1 MKTIF
6 SGEWRLE
13 NTALVAA
20 LNKLSHVAQ
29 SEFDIEISI
38 EKMLAEE
45 HYRQL
50 VLSELFQLGHKEINE
65 VINWLN
71 PIENITVPKQDKKKR
86 SKVAIT
92 SISVILMISALFAFL
107 GVFNTEQLSAA
118 ANISQVNIAPENTGK
133 TNALKTLA
141 TIKPEDNISATNNKT
156 SAVLLNKIAVS
167 SPKLAFRLHG
177 SNTIGEKLA
186 PKLLEGFLQQQGIN
200 EFTWLVGSNPLE
212 RRLTYQTNNQE
223 YAIELHAHGSS
234 TAFSDLKANKA
245 DIGMAS
251 RRIKLNEVKQ
261 LQQDLGDLNK
271 VGNEHIIGLDGLA
284 VIVNQNNPIKQI
296 SSNALAEI
304 FAGDITNWSQ
314 VGGPSLPIKL
324 YARDG
329 HSGTWDTFKNLVLK
343 KHSKKLAKQA
353 KRLESSSTL
362 SNLVS
367 QNEAAIGFIGLNYV
381 MHNKALAISAA
392 KETTAIFPTRFTI
405 GTEDYA
411 LSRRLYFYTP
421 TSASDMVK
429 NFAQFAISQQGQKIV
444 SETGLISQ
452 NIKLEQ
458 AYPLENAPEEYNQYT
473 KNAKRLSLNFRF
485 DYATK
490 DLDNKGKRDLQRLV
504 TFMEEHNGRRL
515 VLMGFSDSI
524 GAKLKNKDLSFR
536 RAKSVEQAL
545 TARGIP
551 VLAVEAMG
559 ESLPIANNDT
569 EAGRKRN
576 RRVEVWLL

>member
-6 SGEWRLE
+6 SGEWRFE

-118 ANISQVNIAPENTGK
+118 ANISQVNIAPENTGQ
-133 TNALKTLA
+133 TNALKTLP

-156 SAVLLNKIAVS
+156 SAALLNKIAAS

-212 RRLTYQTNNQE
+212 RRLTYQANNQE

-296 SSNALAEI
+296 SSDALAEI
-304 FAGDITNWSQ
+304 FAGDITNWPQ
-314 VGGPSLPIKL
+314 VGGPSLPIKR

-329 HSGTWDTFKNLVLK
+329 H
-343 KHSKKLAKQA
+343 
-353 KRLESSSTL
+353 
-362 SNLVS
+362 
-367 QNEAAIGFIGLNYV
+367 
-381 MHNKALAISAA
+381 
-392 KETTAIFPTRFTI
+392 
-405 GTEDYA
+405 
-411 LSRRLYFYTP
+411 
-421 TSASDMVK
+421 
-429 NFAQFAISQQGQKIV
+429 
-444 SETGLISQ
+444 
-452 NIKLEQ
+452 
-458 AYPLENAPEEYNQYT
+458 
-473 KNAKRLSLNFRF
+473 
-485 DYATK
+485 
-490 DLDNKGKRDLQRLV
+490 
-504 TFMEEHNGRRL
+504 
-515 VLMGFSDSI
+515 
-524 GAKLKNKDLSFR
+524 
-536 RAKSVEQAL
+536 
-545 TARGIP
+545 
-551 VLAVEAMG
+551 
-559 ESLPIANNDT
+559 
-569 EAGRKRN
+569 
-576 RRVEVWLL
+576 

>member
-1 MKTIF
+1 MKTVF
-6 SGEWRLE
+6 SGVWQSK
-13 NTALVAA
+13 NTSLITK
-20 LNKLSHVAQ
+20 LNQLSQLAK

-38 EKMLAEE
+38 EKMLVEE

-50 VLSELFQLGHKEINE
+50 VLSELFQLGHKKINH
-65 VINWLN
+65 IIGWLN
-71 PIENITVPKQDKKKR
+71 SVDKPKQSSHKKP
-86 SKVAIT
+86 SKNTMRLLAAPAVIISLGVLILLGIFSFYQPSILPVLTSKNATQQIRTALPVNSAKAIT
-92 SISVILMISALFAFL
+92 ALTDNL
-107 GVFNTEQLSAA
+107 L
-118 ANISQVNIAPENTGK
+118 QVPAQ
-133 TNALKTLA
+133 
-141 TIKPEDNISATNNKT
+141 IKPQEKT
-156 SAVLLNKIAVS
+156 QVV
-167 SPKLAFRLHG
+167 FRLHG

-186 PKLLEGFLQQQGIN
+186 PKLLEGFLQQQHIN
-200 EFTWLVGSNPLE
+200 NFTWQTTNKPLE
-212 RRLTYQTNNQE
+212 RTLTYQQDGQN

-234 TAFSDLKANKA
+234 TAFTDLKSSKA

-251 RRIKLNEVKQ
+251 RRIKTSEIKQ
-261 LQQDLGDLNK
+261 LQQNLGDLNK

-284 VIVNQNNPIKQI
+284 VIVNQNNAIKQLSSETLAKIFSGTI
-296 SSNALAEI
+296 S
-304 FAGDITNWSQ
+304 NWSQ
-314 VGGPSLPIKL
+314 LGGPPLPIQL
-324 YARDG
+324 YARDQ

-343 KHSKKLAKQA
+343 KYRKKLAKQA
-353 KRLESSSTL
+353 IRLESSSEL

-367 QNEAAIGFIGLNYV
+367 QNEGAIGFIGLNYV
-381 MHNKALAISAA
+381 LHNKALAISAT
-392 KETTAIFPTRFTI
+392 KDTTAIFPTRFTI

-421 TSASDMVK
+421 TSASDIVK
-429 NFAQFAISQQGQKIV
+429 NFAQFTISRQGQEIV
-444 SETGLISQ
+444 AATGLISQ

-458 AYPLENAPEEYNQYT
+458 AYPLKDAPVQYNQYT

-504 TFMEEHNGRRL
+504 SFMEEHNGRRL

-524 GAKLKNKDLSFR
+524 GAKLKNKDLSFK

-545 TARGIP
+545 TSRGIP

-559 ESLPIANNDT
+559 EALPIANNNT